1 LWEEPA
7 SPGDVLAPLEPAP
20 GLVHFPLA
28 VKTRSGLTLPDLED
42 APGSLVAVAG
52 HEVFFDADRDAW
64 ACDIELETGQVYTPF
79 VRLALARWQPDSL
92 SRCELSAV
100 VLADFAQPAPDR
112 TVTVVRAPSSGGR
125 RLEVSLTGRTYEHG
139 PPGLAPAPDNIGPQ
153 VRVRVERRIPG
164 TAGEVGWVDVTGM
177 PEVSILRDPPS
188 GDRSLLWSGQVEVR
202 SAVEGSHRVVVSESE
217 VFLGSGGEQRP
228 SFVETVAL

>member
-1 LWEEPA
+1 
-7 SPGDVLAPLEPAP
+7 
-20 GLVHFPLA
+20 LVHFPLA
-28 VKTRSGLTLPDLED
+28 TKTRSGLTLPDLEN
-42 APGSLVAVAG
+42 APASMVAVAG

-92 SRCELSAV
+92 PRCELSAV

-112 TVTVVRAPSSGGR
+112 TVTLVRVPAAGGR
-125 RLEVSLTGRTYEHG
+125 RVEVSLTGRTYEHG

-153 VRVRVERRIPG
+153 LRVRVERRIPG
-164 TAGEVGWVDVTGM
+164 TVDEVGWVDVTDL
-177 PEVSILRDPPS
+177 PDVSVVRDPPS

-202 SAVEGSHRVVVSESE
+202 GAADGSHRVVISETE
-217 VFLGSGGEQRP
+217 GFMGAGAERRP
-228 SFVETVAL
+228 SFLETVAL